1 MKEHND
7 NLLQALQEV
16 AVNLTG
22 KHKLPVAHNLAEL
35 EQPLN
40 KNDQ

>member
-1 MKEHND
+1 MKEPND
-7 NLLQALQEV
+7 ELSQALQEV
-16 AVNLTG
+16 ADDLTG

-35 EQPLN
+35 EQLLN